1 MKLFGRSKKPAPSGG
16 GGGGSGNSTQ
26 GALQAL
32 DNQEK
37 LLKKRIE
44 YLEMQNKELAREAV
58 ELNRA
63 GKKQRALACLKRKK
77 MREKQ
82 IDNNDNMLQNIITQ
96 RTALENAAFNAEHVT
111 AQKQAI
117 IGLRQATKEVT
128 SEKIDELNDEMQEL
142 MDGVNEVQDAL
153 AHQLDAGVDLDD
165 DELERELEELEQ
177 NELDEKMTGEV
188 EFEAPSL
195 EFPAAPAA
203 KPTLAQAEE
212 PAAAAGM
219 SEQQRKEMEELAEL
233 EAWAG

>member
-1 MKLFGRSKKPAPSGG
+1 MSPLFRGRRQLRLCSGV
-16 GGGGSGNSTQ
+16 Q
-26 GALQAL
+26 
-32 DNQEK
+32 

-128 SEKIDELNDEMQEL
+128 PERIDELNDEMQEL

-153 AHQLDAGVDLDD
+153 AHQARPCPALTTTIRALVSLGQCPRFRAAFRATSPPQRAL
-165 DELERELEELEQ
+165 LS
-177 NELDEKMTGEV
+177 TGRLLPLSSLRPTDS
-188 EFEAPSL
+188 APSAL
-195 EFPAAPAA
+195 PPAGRGGRP
-203 KPTLAQAEE
+203 
-212 PAAAAGM
+212 
-219 SEQQRKEMEELAEL
+219 R
-233 EAWAG
+233 